1 MRLKSGENMI
11 FYHIHYKTK
20 PTNKTK
26 KLALK
31 PAYSEGVKMRIKTI
45 GTITL

>member
-11 FYHIHYKTK
+11 FIIIFITNK